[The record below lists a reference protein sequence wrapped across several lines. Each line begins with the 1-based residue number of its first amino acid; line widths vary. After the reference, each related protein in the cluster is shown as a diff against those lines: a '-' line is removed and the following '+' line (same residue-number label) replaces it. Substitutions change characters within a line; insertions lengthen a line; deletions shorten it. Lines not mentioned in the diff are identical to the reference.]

1 MADHESV
8 EALLAAVESDRLQ
21 VDARELVSLATEST
35 GAEPVVWNG
44 NTIGFGR
51 YHYRYESGQ
60 EGEFFRFGIALRRD
74 RITLYVMSGLR
85 GFDDILERLGPHKAS
100 KSAIHLKSLD
110 DVDRTALEELVVECD
125 RHLGWVETTRGAI
138 PRMSEIPP
146 REPPST
152 EPGTATG

>member
-8 EALLAAVESDRLQ
+8 EALLAAVASDRLRAN
-21 VDARELVSLATEST
+21 ARELVSLATKSI
-35 GAEPVVWNG
+35 GSEPVLWNG
-44 NTIGFGR
+44 NTIGFGE

-60 EGEFFRFGIALRRD
+60 EGEFFRFGIAPRRD

-85 GFDDILERLGPHKAS
+85 GFEDILERLGPHRAS

-110 DVDRTALEELVVECD
+110 DVDRAALEELIVECD

-146 REPPST
+146 REPPSSGLGPAT
-152 EPGTATG
+152 E